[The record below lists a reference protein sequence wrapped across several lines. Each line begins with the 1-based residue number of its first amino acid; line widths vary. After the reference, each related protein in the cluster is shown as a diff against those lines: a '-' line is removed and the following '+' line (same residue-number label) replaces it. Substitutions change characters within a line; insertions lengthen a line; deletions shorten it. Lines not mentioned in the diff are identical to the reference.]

1 MKVVEAT
8 GRTVEEA
15 TQKALAEIDLPIER
29 VKVRWLPNL
38 VQVFWFDRFK
48 TGSCSSDRKI
58 SPALFM
64 CDFLE
69 QMIARMGLTA

>member
-29 VKVRWLPNL
+29 VKVEVVTEPSAGL
-38 VQVFWFDRFK
+38 WFDRFK

-64 CDFLE
+64 CDF
-69 QMIARMGLTA
+69 